1 MCVEEVISINKEN
14 RGILVGLALGDGHI
28 KKFQKSGQQ
37 GSEKPHYAM
46 IEIRHCEAQKEF
58 IEYKADLL
66 HSVLGGK
73 RPKVSFIN
81 NNGFPAYSIRK
92 VNSYFRN
99 LHSWMYVNK
108 KKIISRKI
116 LDMLTIKGI
125 ALWYMDDGNLSA
137 KKRNGKIHAYELFI
151 NTHEDRPT
159 NQIIIDYFKE
169 VHGINFGQ
177 TKNNGSYRLRCGTR
191 EARKFLELV
200 RPYIIP
206 SMQYKI
212 EMK

>member
-1 MCVEEVISINKEN
+1 
-14 RGILVGLALGDGHI
+14 
-28 KKFQKSGQQ
+28 
-37 GSEKPHYAM
+37 
-46 IEIRHCEAQKEF
+46 
-58 IEYKADLL
+58 
-66 HSVLGGK
+66 GK

-169 VHGINFGQ
+169 VHGIDRKSTRLNSSHVSI
-177 TKNNGSYRLRCGTR
+177 SYAVFCSKPKT
-191 EARKFLELV
+191 
-200 RPYIIP
+200 
-206 SMQYKI
+206 
-212 EMK
+212 